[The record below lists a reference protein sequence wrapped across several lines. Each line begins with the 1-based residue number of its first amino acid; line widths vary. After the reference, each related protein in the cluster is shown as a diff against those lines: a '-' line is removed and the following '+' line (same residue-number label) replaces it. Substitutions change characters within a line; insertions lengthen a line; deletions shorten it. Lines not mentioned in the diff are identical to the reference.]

1 MSDGSYFAADWLALR
16 EPVDARSR
24 VDHLN
29 QALCAW
35 LADRRRPVT
44 VLDLGAGSG
53 SNLRYLAPRLS
64 LPQQWTLLDHDA
76 DLLERARDALPP
88 TGEPLEV
95 MTRLDDMGRWSQ
107 APQVLDAWLDGV
119 DLVTASA
126 LLDLVSQSWVET
138 LAAAVATRQAAVLIA
153 LSVDGDWW
161 LETTAAQPEE
171 AARRRR
177 EDQWMRRH
185 YRAHQA
191 SDKGAGTALGGQAP
205 EAMATALRANGYR
218 VEVAESPWRLEAP
231 RDLALGEALLEGW
244 RDAVSEQEPHAM
256 ETVRHWHAARRASWQ
271 RGELV
276 IRVGHRDL
284 LALPAT
290 WGAAH
295 G

>member
-24 VDHLN
+24 VDRLN

-44 VLDLGAGSG
+44 VLDLGTGSG

-88 TGEPLEV
+88 TGAPLEV
-95 MTRLDDMGRWSQ
+95 VTRLDDMGRWSQ

-161 LETTAAQPEE
+161 LEPTAAQPEE

-205 EAMATALRANGYR
+205 EAMAAALRANGYR

-244 RDAVSEQEPHAM
+244 RDAVSEQESHAV